1 MATKNNIFPI
11 SCRNSETLNFG
22 KTMQNSTLHIKVKP
36 ELAKGLK
43 ALARKRETSVGELV
57 RQAVIS
63 CYQIDIA
70 NLSEKQR
77 RAVEAF
83 QGGYISQGKLAEE
96 MGMNIWNTR
105 KWLIDHDIPQNNSF
119 FENDVKNA

>member
-1 MATKNNIFPI
+1 M
-11 SCRNSETLNFG
+11 NSGT
-22 KTMQNSTLHIKVKP
+22 TMQSSTIHIKLKP

-43 ALARKRETSVGELV
+43 ALAKKRETSVGELV

-63 CYQIDIA
+63 CYQIDMA
-70 NLSEKQR
+70 NLSDQQR

-83 QGGYISQGKLAEE
+83 QGGYISLGKLAEK

-105 KWLIDHDIPQNNSF
+105 KWLLEHDMPPNNSIF
-119 FENDVKNA
+119 GDDVKNA

>member
-1 MATKNNIFPI
+1 
-11 SCRNSETLNFG
+11 
-22 KTMQNSTLHIKVKP
+22 MQSSTIHIKVKP

-63 CYQIDIA
+63 CYQIDMA
-70 NLSEKQR
+70 NLSDQQR

-83 QGGYISQGKLAEE
+83 QGGYISLGKLAEE

-105 KWLIDHDIPQNNSF
+105 KWLIEHDIPQNNSF
-119 FENDVKNA
+119 SEDDVKNS

>member
-1 MATKNNIFPI
+1 
-11 SCRNSETLNFG
+11 
-22 KTMQNSTLHIKVKP
+22 MQSSTIHIKVKA

-63 CYQIDIA
+63 CYQIDMA
-70 NLSEKQR
+70 NLSDQQR

-83 QGGYISQGKLAEE
+83 QGGYISLGKLSEE
-96 MGMNIWNTR
+96 LGMNIWNTR
-105 KWLIDHDIPQNNSF
+105 KWLIEHDIPQNNSF
-119 FENDVKNA
+119 FEDDIKNA

>member
-1 MATKNNIFPI
+1 
-11 SCRNSETLNFG
+11 
-22 KTMQNSTLHIKVKP
+22 MQNSTLHIKIKP
-36 ELAKGLK
+36 ELAEGLK
-43 ALARKRETSVGELV
+43 ALAKKREPSVGQVV

-83 QGGYISQGKLAEE
+83 QEGYISQGKLAEE
-96 MGMNIWNTR
+96 LGMNVWNTR
-105 KWLIDHDIPQNNSF
+105 KWLIEHNISQNNSF
-119 FENDVKNA
+119 YENDVKNA